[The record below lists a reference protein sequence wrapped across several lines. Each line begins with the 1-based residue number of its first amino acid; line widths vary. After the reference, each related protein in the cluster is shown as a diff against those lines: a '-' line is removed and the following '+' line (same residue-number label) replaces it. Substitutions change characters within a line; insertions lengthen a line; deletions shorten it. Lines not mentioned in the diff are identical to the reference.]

1 MKKTLITFS
10 LAAMLGMAVLM
21 SACGVASKE
30 SVKDAVEI
38 SNAWTK

>member
-30 SVKDAVEI
+30 SNPIKSLE
-38 SNAWTK
+38 TK